1 MLSFF
6 KSSKKKTP
14 KKGKTFYERENF
26 IYTINDLNNCIK
38 HLSSSK
44 NTKTNSNI
52 LFQGYELDSIHEK
65 DLEKNF
71 GEESFFLE
79 PDNDIPEHKIYYY
92 RITSQHLRFLI
103 QLHFIDDQFFFAAT
117 KVYSDALLS
126 AADKQRVLKQIIT
139 KYYPNA
145 NEDTIEFDIEDPKG
159 NVLFTQDDVYYY
171 IKYLANNATSQNL
184 KKQYSGYE
192 EPKPGQ
198 EIKETLDKLI

>member
-26 IYTINDLNNCIK
+26 IQTINDLNNCVR
-38 HLSSSK
+38 HLNS
-44 NTKTNSNI
+44 TKTTKSNSNI
-52 LFQGYELDSIHEK
+52 LFQGFELDSIHEK

-79 PDNDIPEHKIYYY
+79 PDNDILGHKIYYY

-103 QLHFIDDQFFFAAT
+103 QIHFIDDQFFFAAT

-126 AADKQRVLKQIIT
+126 PADKQRVLKQIIT

-145 NEDTIEFDIEDPKG
+145 DEHTIEFDIEDPNG
-159 NVLFTQDDVYYY
+159 NILFTQDDVYYY

-184 KKQYSGYE
+184 KKKYAGYE
-192 EPKPGQ
+192 GPKPGQ
-198 EIKETLDKLI
+198 EIKDTLDKLI